1 MEDLMSVSSV
11 SGATPAYPQP
21 GQNSGVRPAFQQ
33 LSSAL
38 SSGDVQSAQQALSAL
53 QQGAGQVDSSSPLG
67 QLLASLNSDLSSGNI
82 SGAQQSL
89 QAFQQAHHHHH
100 RPPPTG
106 DAAGTGADATSSS
119 TTSSTSST
127 SGSSGILA

>member
-1 MEDLMSVSSV
+1 MSISSV

-38 SSGDVQSAQQALSAL
+38 SSGDAQSAQQALAAL

-67 QLLASLNSDLSSGNI
+67 QLMASLNSDLASGNI

-89 QAFQQAHHHHH
+89 QAFQQAHGHHHH
-100 RPPPTG
+100 RPPATG
-106 DAAGTGADATSSS
+106 DAAGAGTDATTGSPPASSS
-119 TTSSTSST
+119 
-127 SGSSGILA
+127 SSGILA